1 MTCYSV
7 QPKDQIFVRGCRFLY
22 FAKHICKNI
31 GKIISKNL
39 SSKYSQKFFDHAKQL
54 ATNAFRTFSKST
66 IQKTAEAIGNLI
78 GDKIAEVSKNSPQ
91 NISETVESKAEIPR
105 ERCISPEARQQFI
118 HELRSI

>member
-39 SSKYSQKFFDHAKQL
+39 SSKYSQKFFDHAKQS
-54 ATNAFRTFSKST
+54 AANAFRTTSKST
-66 IQKTAEAIGNLI
+66 IQK
-78 GDKIAEVSKNSPQ
+78 NS
-91 NISETVESKAEIPR
+91 
-105 ERCISPEARQQFI
+105 
-118 HELRSI
+118 RSNW